1 MGSPSQN
8 VPARVLVV
16 STGYTDVIET
26 GFSDT
31 QDIISVIG
39 GKEGVHLAP
48 WRWVTACSG
57 RQEYPVMDVCTW
69 VHVVGRP
76 HK

>member
-1 MGSPSQN
+1 M
-8 VPARVLVV
+8 
-16 STGYTDVIET
+16 IET